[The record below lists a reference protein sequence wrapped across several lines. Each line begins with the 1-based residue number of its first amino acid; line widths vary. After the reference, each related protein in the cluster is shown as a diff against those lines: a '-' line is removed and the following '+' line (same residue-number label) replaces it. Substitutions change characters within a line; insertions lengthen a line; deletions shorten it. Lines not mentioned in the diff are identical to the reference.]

1 MTIIDDRTPN
11 LSLPLPNVANK
22 QTDDIP
28 RIREAFGTIDT
39 VLDEKADLVSGKVPA
54 IQLPS
59 FVDDV
64 VEYAAAVDFPEIGES
79 GKIYIAINTPPTVAT
94 QQFRWSGSTYTEITA
109 SPGSTDAVPE
119 GSTNLYFTT
128 ARARSAQLLA
138 SVAAPGLMKPGSG
151 MTADPDGTVHVIA
164 AGGGTGL
171 PAYGDVYPTISSNGQ
186 TLLTVSGGYTA
197 GLIDVLLNGV
207 LLEFDD
213 YTATNGTTIT
223 LVAGV
228 NTTDVVRVRRWAY
241 TPANLAVAKPG
252 DKMTGAL
259 DWATQVDVASAAS
272 TPIGPVASNLV
283 RITGTTTI
291 TSFGSIA
298 AGAVRKVTFAGA
310 LVLTHNATSLILPG
324 AASITT
330 SAGDTAE
337 FESLGSGNWRCI
349 LYQRASGA
357 AIVSNALSV
366 VKVSGTA
373 QAAVV
378 GREYFLENAAAT
390 SVSAPATTVDG
401 AEFSVTPANGL
412 LTNTVD
418 FGAATVRGPAGS
430 LTGVVTLDRGAR
442 LHVKYSAT
450 ISKWVVIS

>member
-1 MTIIDDRTPN
+1 MAITDDRTPN
-11 LSLPLPNVANK
+11 LNLPLPNVANV
-22 QTDDIP
+22 QTDDVA
-28 RIREAFGTIDT
+28 RMREALSAIDT
-39 VLDEKADLVSGKVPA
+39 AFDTALSEKADLVSGKVPA
-54 IQLPS
+54 GQLPS

-64 VEYAAAVDFPEIGES
+64 VEYAVAADFPAIGEP
-79 GKIYIAINTPPTVAT
+79 GKIYIAINTPPAVAT

-119 GSTNLYFTT
+119 GSTNLYFTP

-151 MTADPDGTVHVIA
+151 MTADPDGTVHVVA

-223 LVAGV
+223 LVVGV

-241 TPANLAVAKPG
+241 TPENLAVAKPG
-252 DKMTGAL
+252 DTMTGAL
-259 DWATQVDVASAAS
+259 NWATQVDVASAAS

-291 TSFGSIA
+291 TSLGTIA

-324 AASITT
+324 GANITT
-330 SAGDTAE
+330 AAGDVAE
-337 FESLGSGNWRCI
+337 FESLGSGNWRCTA
-349 LYQRASGA
+349 YMRASGRPLA
-357 AIVSNALSV
+357 NPLRPYTDIGTNTTA
-366 VKVSGTA
+366 VSGGRYRLTA
-373 QAAVV
+373 SLDLTLPPSPADGDWIDVANTSGTTTARVMRNGQSIGGVA
-378 GREYFLENAAAT
+378 ENMT
-390 SVSAPATTVDG
+390 I
-401 AEFSVTPANGL
+401 N
-412 LTNTVD
+412 
-418 FGAATVRGPAGS
+418 S
-430 LTGVVTLDRGAR
+430 LT
-442 LHVKYSAT
+442 AT
-450 ISKWVVIS
+450 FSLTFRTGYGWIVHS